1 MAASCGSHCVS
12 NRVGEVPQAEEL
24 PETSRRVAR
33 NLEVTRCPLRLS
45 ALFQCWCSF
54 AEESRPTLRGSA
66 QLRCPRTMTAD
77 RARGHRRLRFVLN
90 VQNNAVL
97 QFA

>member
-24 PETSRRVAR
+24 PETSRRVGR

-45 ALFQCWCSF
+45 TLFQRWCPF
-54 AEESRPTLRGSA
+54 AEASRPTLGGSA
-66 QLRCPRTMTAD
+66 QLRCLRTMTAA
-77 RARGHRRLRFVLN
+77 RARGRRRLRFVPN
-90 VQNNAVL
+90 VNNAVI